1 MRAFLFILSFLFF
14 ACTSNRYDARLV
26 QADSLQEKDR
36 DSAAFEQLKRI
47 GVKELSERDKAF
59 YYMLSTFVRYKLYI
73 PLNDSTINNSI
84 DYYMREGDDEMLS
97 RAYLYKACSLAER
110 NDFSPMVYYLK
121 KAEYSAKRTD
131 NVDVKLRIM
140 AMMSIINMNTNNYQK
155 AKEYVDLMFPLAK
168 QSDNKRW
175 LGLCYE
181 YMAFLSE
188 KETIE
193 EELYYYRKAEGFV
206 DCLKKEEQA
215 GLYNNMS
222 IVYSKMGN
230 AQKAETLL
238 LRSLYIY
245 PSAHA
250 YGTLAEL
257 YTTQNRLQEAR
268 ELWNKAL
275 KTKDVRLRSTFLQPY
290 AAWLHKIGDED
301 EAWSLAMK
309 IPFVKDSLMRV
320 QQTEMVKENQ
330 EVQDRLKR
338 ELEHRQKIMVLCFVI
353 VLLIMCAALTYI
365 VLELKMVRQKKVL
378 AEDRNRINELQATI
392 EVLTQKEGENS
403 EKLKRARKQME
414 KMRENLAQKTALG
427 KKLYEEIFEQGGKT
441 SKWFKKD
448 FEAFCEYYRTIDPEF
463 FVMLESTY
471 DRLTP
476 RQVFI
481 MVLDHKNYTEEQI
494 LEIMCMSDGTLRTNR
509 SRIAARYIPLDDK

>member
-1 MRAFLFILSFLFF
+1 MFILSFLFF
-14 ACTSNRYDARLV
+14 ACTSNRYDARLLQV
-26 QADSLQEKDR
+26 DSLQEKDR

-84 DYYMREGDDEMLS
+84 DYYMRDDDDEMLS

-110 NDFSPMVYYLK
+110 NDLSPMVYYLK

-222 IVYSKMGN
+222 I
-230 AQKAETLL
+230 
-238 LRSLYIY
+238 
-245 PSAHA
+245 
-250 YGTLAEL
+250 
-257 YTTQNRLQEAR
+257 
-268 ELWNKAL
+268 
-275 KTKDVRLRSTFLQPY
+275 
-290 AAWLHKIGDED
+290 
-301 EAWSLAMK
+301 
-309 IPFVKDSLMRV
+309 
-320 QQTEMVKENQ
+320 
-330 EVQDRLKR
+330 
-338 ELEHRQKIMVLCFVI
+338 
-353 VLLIMCAALTYI
+353 
-365 VLELKMVRQKKVL
+365 
-378 AEDRNRINELQATI
+378 
-392 EVLTQKEGENS
+392 
-403 EKLKRARKQME
+403 RA
-414 KMRENLAQKTALG
+414 
-427 KKLYEEIFEQGGKT
+427 F
-441 SKWFKKD
+441 
-448 FEAFCEYYRTIDPEF
+448 
-463 FVMLESTY
+463 
-471 DRLTP
+471 
-476 RQVFI
+476 
-481 MVLDHKNYTEEQI
+481 
-494 LEIMCMSDGTLRTNR
+494 
-509 SRIAARYIPLDDK
+509 

>member
-1 MRAFLFILSFLFF
+1 
-14 ACTSNRYDARLV
+14 
-26 QADSLQEKDR
+26 
-36 DSAAFEQLKRI
+36 
-47 GVKELSERDKAF
+47 
-59 YYMLSTFVRYKLYI
+59 
-73 PLNDSTINNSI
+73 
-84 DYYMREGDDEMLS
+84 
-97 RAYLYKACSLAER
+97 
-110 NDFSPMVYYLK
+110 
-121 KAEYSAKRTD
+121 
-131 NVDVKLRIM
+131 
-140 AMMSIINMNTNNYQK
+140 
-155 AKEYVDLMFPLAK
+155 
-168 QSDNKRW
+168 
-175 LGLCYE
+175 
-181 YMAFLSE
+181 MAFLSE
-188 KETIE
+188 KETKE
-193 EELYYYRKAEGFV
+193 KELYYYRIAEKYVG
-206 DCLKKEEQA
+206 CLKKEEQA

-230 AQKAETLL
+230 TQKAETLL
-238 LRSLYIY
+238 LRSLHIY

-250 YGTLAEL
+250 YGILAEL

-275 KTKDVRLRSTFLQPY
+275 NTKDKRLRSTFLQPY

-301 EAWSLAMK
+301 EAWGLAMK
-309 IPFVKDSLMRV
+309 IPFVKDSLMLV

-427 KKLYEEIFEQGGKT
+427 KKLYEEILEQGGKT

-481 MVLDHKNYTEEQI
+481 KILDHKNYTEEQI
-494 LEIMCMSDGTLRTNR
+494 LEIMCMSEGTLRTNR